1 MTNTFARESDMAAPA
16 TSWLKAR
23 GLLVKSE
30 FVSPWGICDLVGV
43 RFNQAHVAHRLGY
56 EQTKRVGSITR
67 AALLLEVPDVETG
80 KSITLKRMVRDCSP
94 AIREEVVV
102 KEMERLETDGFVRRG
117 PRGRL
122 QKLNGWV
129 PLQEMLVAV
138 ELKLSRIEE
147 AMQQARMN
155 LGFADHSYV
164 GLPAEVARR
173 VASSATRWGKYFDD
187 GIGLLSVSKA
197 RCRVLIPARKTQ
209 TWTDEAIQLYCVD
222 KFWRGRIKGS

>member
-1 MTNTFARESDMAAPA
+1 MAAPA
-16 TSWLKAR
+16 TRWLRAR

-43 RFNQAHVAHRLGY
+43 RFNREHVAHRLGY

-80 KSITLKRMVRDCSP
+80 KSATLTRIVSDCSP
-94 AIREEVVV
+94 AIPEDVVV
-102 KEMERLETDGFVRRG
+102 REIERLETDGFIRRD

-129 PLQEMLVAV
+129 PLQEEFVAV

-147 AMQQARMN
+147 SMQQARMN

-164 GLPAEVARR
+164 GLPADVARR
-173 VASSATRWGKYFDD
+173 VASSTTRWAKYFDD
-187 GIGLLSVSKA
+187 GIGLLSVGKS
-197 RCRVLIPARKTQ
+197 RCSVLIPARKTQ
-209 TWTDEAIQLYCVD
+209 TWTDQAIQLYCVD
-222 KFWRGRIKGS
+222 KFWRGRLKGN